1 MKSQPQEVSDWI
13 KSKKKDIVPSINP
26 DVYGARFME
35 WWGGLQPSWRQFK
48 GGNSL
53 LHLVRET
60 PKAETWQALKKGGTS
75 GIYVVVMA
83 LSWWIKGQR
92 NERDANAWAI
102 VDDLSWVIRQ
112 MSDGHDSLASTVQ
125 KRPHDHG
132 CQGNEV
138 EDQPLQKQRYAF
150 FLGYCYPRSSTIVF
164 HSRHWLRYSI
174 RSTLTH
180 RSNAPYIPWS
190 F

>member
-1 MKSQPQEVSDWI
+1 MSTKSRPQEVSDWI

-92 NERDANAWAI
+92 NERDANAWAV
-102 VDDLSWVIRQ
+102 VDDLSWVIQQ

-138 EDQPLQKQRYAF
+138 EDQPLQKRRYAF

-164 HSRHWLRYSI
+164 HSRH
-174 RSTLTH
+174 
-180 RSNAPYIPWS
+180 
-190 F
+190 